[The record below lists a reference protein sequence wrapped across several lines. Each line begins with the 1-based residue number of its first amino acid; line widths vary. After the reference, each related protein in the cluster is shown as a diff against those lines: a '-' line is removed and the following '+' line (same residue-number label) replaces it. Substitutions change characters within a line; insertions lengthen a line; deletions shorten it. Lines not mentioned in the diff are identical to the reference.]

1 MKVQQAADAG
11 WQDLADAIIVQAAK
25 DYRHTM
31 KMLRENNQSTQL
43 LIDQQRLEVFFR
55 SDWFQQLTNLN
66 GRQLLNDLQKEAA
79 Q

>member
-1 MKVQQAADAG
+1 VKNESRADAC
-11 WQDLADAIIVQAAK
+11 WQDLADAMIVQAAK

-31 KMLRENNQSTQL
+31 KMLQENDQSTQL

>member
-1 MKVQQAADAG
+1 MKTQCAVDAC
-11 WQDLADAIIVQAAK
+11 WQELADAIIVQAAK

-55 SDWFQQLTNLN
+55 SDWFQQLTSLD
-66 GRQLLNDLQKEAA
+66 GRQLLNELQKEAA